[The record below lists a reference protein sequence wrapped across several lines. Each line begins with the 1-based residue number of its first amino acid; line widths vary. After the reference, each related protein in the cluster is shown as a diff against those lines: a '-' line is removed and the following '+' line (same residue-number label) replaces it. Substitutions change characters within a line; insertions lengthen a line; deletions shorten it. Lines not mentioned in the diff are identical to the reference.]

1 MISVNK
7 KAVMSFF
14 KSLGMLPVLLLIVI
28 FFSVLSSNFLS
39 TNNINNIFIQTAINI
54 VLASGMTIVI
64 LTGGIDLAVGSLMA
78 VTAVVAMLLS
88 TITGL
93 APIIAIL
100 IGGLVGGLIGVL
112 IAYVEL
118 PPFIVTLGGLTSFSG
133 VAFLLANGTTI
144 INNDLSFAWIA
155 NSKIFGISWLIIISL
170 LLVFV
175 FWIILRKTV
184 LGIWI
189 YSIGGNLEAARLT
202 GIPVK
207 RILVLVY
214 TISGLCAGLAGVMIA
229 SRLYS
234 ANGFLGRGA
243 ELDAIAAVILGGT
256 SFVGG
261 IGGIGGTLI
270 GALIIGILD
279 NGLTLMQVSDFWQS
293 VVKGLVIVIAVVID
307 KVKNTR

>member
-1 MISVNK
+1 MLLQKQNYTK
-7 KAVMSFF
+7 LL
-14 KSLGMLPVLLLIVI
+14 KSLGMLPVLLLIIIIFTVLNEN
-28 FFSVLSSNFLS
+28 FFS
-39 TNNINNIFIQTAINI
+39 INNFRNVFMQTAINI

-64 LTGGIDLAVGSLMA
+64 LTGGIDLSVGSLMA
-78 VTAVVAMLLS
+78 VTAVISLLFS
-88 TITGL
+88 TITPF
-93 APIIAIL
+93 APIIAI
-100 IGGLVGGLIGVL
+100 LVGGLIGVL
-112 IAYVEL
+112 VGILIAYVDL
-118 PPFIVTLGGLTSFSG
+118 PPFIVTLGGLTSLSG

-144 INNDLSFAWIA
+144 INNDLSYAWVA
-155 NSKIFGISWLIIISL
+155 NSSIIGIPWLIIISL
-170 LLVFV
+170 LLIFV
-175 FWIILRKTV
+175 CWIVLRKTV

-189 YSIGGNLEAARLT
+189 YSIGGNLEAAKLT

-207 RILVLVY
+207 KVLVSVY
-214 TISGLCAGLAGVMIA
+214 AISGLCAGLTGVMVS

-270 GALIIGILD
+270 GALIIGMLD

-293 VVKGLVIVIAVVID
+293 VIKGIVIIIAVIID
-307 KVKNTR
+307 KIRNKR